1 MYQGCSHLL
10 IRKIRIL
17 KLEKIA
23 VELYDLNRFFA
34 ILCDFLRLL
43 PKYQIR
49 HRQKPGDDLEHVPL
63 SYVNLCIRF
72 PF

>member
-23 VELYDLNRFFA
+23 VELYDLTGFLA
-34 ILCDFLRLL
+34 IFCDFLRTF
-43 PKYQIR
+43 PKNQIR
-49 HRQKPGDDLEHVPL
+49 HGQKIRYDLENVPL
-63 SYVNLCIRF
+63 SYVILCVRF